1 MATAIS
7 TNVLRQKATQLVF
20 VTETTAGT
28 LTSAPSGSNGA
39 TEQSFDTTT
48 APVWEQD
55 VNTTTFSEIGSQ
67 IITQDQSTNYL
78 EYANATY
85 EFMAKPNGASAPAE
99 DFVLKSF
106 LVLRQHLG
114 NTHITLQMMLPR
126 YPHGSWLI
134 QISCLQLQA

>member
-7 TNVLRQKATQLVF
+7 TNVLRKKSTQLVF
-20 VTETTAGT
+20 VTENTAGT
-28 LTSAPSGSNGA
+28 LTSAQSGSNGA

-67 IITQDQSTNYL
+67 IITQDQATNYL

-99 DFVLKSF
+99 DFVLKKFFGAQATS
-106 LVLRQHLG
+106 G
-114 NTHITLQMMLPR
+114 EYAYYLQMMSPR

>member
-28 LTSAPSGSNGA
+28 LTSAPSGSNSA

-55 VNTTTFSEIGSQ
+55 VN
-67 IITQDQSTNYL
+67 NNL
-78 EYANATY
+78 
-85 EFMAKPNGASAPAE
+85 
-99 DFVLKSF
+99 
-106 LVLRQHLG
+106 
-114 NTHITLQMMLPR
+114 
-126 YPHGSWLI
+126 
-134 QISCLQLQA
+134 